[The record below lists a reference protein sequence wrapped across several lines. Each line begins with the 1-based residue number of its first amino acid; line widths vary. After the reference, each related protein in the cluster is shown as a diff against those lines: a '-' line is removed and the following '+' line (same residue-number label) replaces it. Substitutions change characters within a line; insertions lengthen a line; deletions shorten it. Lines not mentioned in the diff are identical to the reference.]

1 MGLSQK
7 LLAIEL
13 YDIKDVEYYPRTIC
27 FWDFIDE
34 DGNEMFNKTELA
46 YFININILQGYFER
60 KYDIKNYG
68 YVQVSNKDMNYLIY
82 ICDQFLKYFSKNFI
96 QEIQDYRDLNLYKYA
111 KKYQSQYLDD
121 LNKRNP
127 DITNKIGAMFFI
139 NLNNKLKEVIKK
151 NKGCQQIV
159 KEELPITPGFSYG
172 DDRMTIYYLLNI
184 LEIKENFENIKQY
197 SLNTDKEKIYYH
209 CWY

>member
-1 MGLSQK
+1 MKVNIQNTRKIVKNMGQEFLINVPFSTQNYKEFSQ
-7 LLAIEL
+7 
-13 YDIKDVEYYPRTIC
+13 
-27 FWDFIDE
+27 
-34 DGNEMFNKTELA
+34 N
-46 YFININILQGYFER
+46 
-60 KYDIKNYG
+60 
-68 YVQVSNKDMNYLIY
+68 
-82 ICDQFLKYFSKNFI
+82 
-96 QEIQDYRDLNLYKYA
+96 RDLSLYKYV
-111 KKYQSQYLDD
+111 KKYQSQYLNS
-121 LNKRNP
+121 LNKHDVNASH
-127 DITNKIGAMFFI
+127 KINAMLFA

-159 KEELPITPGFSYG
+159 KEELPITPGFYYG

>member
-1 MGLSQK
+1 MGLNQQ
-7 LLAIEL
+7 LLAIKFDE
-13 YDIKDVEYYPRTIC
+13 IKNVKDFPKKFRL
-27 FWDFIDE
+27 WDYTNE
-34 DGNEMFNKTELA
+34 DGEQLLSGTELA

-60 KYDIKNYG
+60 KYDVKNLDF
-68 YVQVSNKDMNYLIY
+68 VQVSKKDMNYLIY
-82 ICDQFLKYFSKNFI
+82 ICDQFLQYFSKDFI
-96 QEIQDYRDLNLYKYA
+96 QEIQDHRDLSLYKYA
-111 KKYQSQYLDD
+111 KKYQSQYLDG
-121 LNKRNP
+121 LNKHDVN
-127 DITNKIGAMFFI
+127 TSHKINAMLFA

>member
-1 MGLSQK
+1 MGLNQQ
-7 LLAIEL
+7 LLAIKFDE
-13 YDIKDVEYYPRTIC
+13 IKNVEDFPKKFRL
-27 FWDFIDE
+27 WDYTNE
-34 DGNEMFNKTELA
+34 DGKQLLSSTKLA

-68 YVQVSNKDMNYLIY
+68 YVKVSNKDMNYLIC
-82 ICDQFLKYFSKNFI
+82 ICDQFLRYFSKNFI
-96 QEIQDYRDLNLYKYA
+96 QEIQDYRDLSLYKYA

-121 LNKRNP
+121 LNKHDVN
-127 DITNKIGAMFFI
+127 TSHKIYAIFFA

-184 LEIKENFENIKQY
+184 LEIKENFENIKKY

-209 CWY
+209 CLY

>member
-1 MGLSQK
+1 MGLNQQ
-7 LLAIEL
+7 LLAIKFDE
-13 YDIKDVEYYPRTIC
+13 IKNVEDFPKKFRL
-27 FWDFIDE
+27 WDYTNE
-34 DGNEMFNKTELA
+34 DGEQLLSGTELA

-60 KYDIKNYG
+60 KYDVKNLDF
-68 YVQVSNKDMNYLIY
+68 VQVSKKDMNYLIY
-82 ICDQFLKYFSKNFI
+82 ICDQFLQYFSKDFI

-111 KKYQSQYLDD
+111 KKYQSQYLDG

-139 NLNNKLKEVIKK
+139 SLNNKLKEIIKK

-197 SLNTDKEKIYYH
+197 SLNTDKKKIYYH